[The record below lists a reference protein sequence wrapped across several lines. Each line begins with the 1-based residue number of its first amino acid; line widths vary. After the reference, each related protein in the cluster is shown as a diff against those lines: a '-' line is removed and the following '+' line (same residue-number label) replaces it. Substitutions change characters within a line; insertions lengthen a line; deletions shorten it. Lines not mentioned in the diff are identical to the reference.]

1 VEEGKFTPKFKPNP
15 SVPRAKQAS
24 ILPSSST
31 SSKASNANQTTSQ
44 PLPAP
49 IPALSAPVPVKK
61 RTPIDTEG
69 VGTIIIRDTS
79 IEAVAGPA
87 IPKDDTPSVKTTFVG
102 VSADKGGLNVTTNYV
117 KVLQV
122 PDKLHVDSL
131 TFWRKKRKSSISFR
145 SRPADEAKRLEMATK
160 EINDADSLKLTVGK
174 NVWATDCKVLG
185 VLLRFLHLR
194 KIKRP
199 GILLEH
205 PAGSYWKE
213 VRRSVCLS
221 PFQRCPRQHLHPPCS
236 RQHH

>member
-1 VEEGKFTPKFKPNP
+1 
-15 SVPRAKQAS
+15 
-24 ILPSSST
+24 
-31 SSKASNANQTTSQ
+31 
-44 PLPAP
+44 
-49 IPALSAPVPVKK
+49 VPVKK

-145 SRPADEAKRLEMATK
+145 SRPADEATRLEMATK

-174 NVWATDCKVLG
+174 NVWATDCKVLWCTTALSAPAQDKATWDTAG
-185 VLLRFLHLR
+185 TSCRL
-194 KIKRP
+194 
-199 GILLEH
+199 LLER
-205 PAGSYWKE
+205 STKE
-213 VRRSVCLS
+213 CMPQSVSAVSSTTSVPTLLETTS
-221 PFQRCPRQHLHPPCS
+221 LTHLITFKL
-236 RQHH
+236 